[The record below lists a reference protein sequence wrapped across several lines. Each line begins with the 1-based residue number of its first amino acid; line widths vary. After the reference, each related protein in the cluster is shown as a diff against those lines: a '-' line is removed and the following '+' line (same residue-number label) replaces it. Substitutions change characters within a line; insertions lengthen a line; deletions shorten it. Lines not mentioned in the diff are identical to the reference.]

1 MMQSLGCCFPLTPV
15 SQQNAPGINSCG
27 SCIAP
32 EETKIVH
39 VDAKGKCP
47 SGRER
52 ERRAYRCSGRQG
64 RSRRIR
70 VTTPHAPCLGRSP
83 LQFKC
88 LRRLLGSPAAG
99 LESEKSVQTGE
110 KKSSRRKIFRKQA
123 PRKHTSP
130 ADW

>member
-1 MMQSLGCCFPLTPV
+1 MQSLGCCFSSPV

-32 EETKIVH
+32 EEKKIVY

-64 RSRRIR
+64 RSRQIR
-70 VTTPHAPCLGRSP
+70 VTTQRARCLGLSP

-88 LRRLLGSPAAG
+88 LRRLLGSRAAS
-99 LESEKSVQTGE
+99 LESEKSVQMGE
-110 KKSSRRKIFRKQA
+110 KKSSQERFSENQPPKN
-123 PRKHTSP
+123 TSL